1 MPVNCYRISDSL
13 TVVHYISSCLSAR
26 RGWGGQFINFDHVLN
41 FSKIQEKLFTT
52 SMNLLLLIFVL
63 QKLFPFPGNNVF
75 IVCQQCIPTAVNSLL
90 TCLTPIMSFTRRR
103 RGDIRHEDLES
114 TGEEIRPRET
124 IEKESRSIHIN
135 SHQEHK
141 FSSNEVM
148 TAKYN
153 VITFLPKFLFEQ
165 FRRYANVFFLVIG
178 LLQQV

>member
-1 MPVNCYRISDSL
+1 
-13 TVVHYISSCLSAR
+13 
-26 RGWGGQFINFDHVLN
+26 
-41 FSKIQEKLFTT
+41 
-52 SMNLLLLIFVL
+52 
-63 QKLFPFPGNNVF
+63 
-75 IVCQQCIPTAVNSLL
+75 
-90 TCLTPIMSFTRRR
+90 MSFTRRR

-114 TGEEIRPRET
+114 TGEEVRPRET
-124 IEKESRSIHIN
+124 VEKESRSIHIN